1 MYQDALRGVPARADE
16 DGHVHVFVETPA
28 GSRHKLDLSHETG
41 LFEWSMELPMGSQ
54 FPYAFGFVPNTLAE
68 DGDPLDILLLA
79 DPGIPAGTIVRSRL
93 IGVLRVRQD
102 ESGSGEADTA
112 NDRVVAVPIMSNTF
126 ENVHD
131 LPDLRDGFVDEI
143 DSFFRRYNEMIGRA
157 FDTDEPGGRDAAH
170 ALLDEAVGRFE
181 REG

>member
-1 MYQDALRGVPARADE
+1 MYQAALRDLPARADG

-41 LFEWSMELPMGSQ
+41 LLEWSLELPVGSV

-79 DPGIPAGTIVRSRL
+79 DPGIPAGTVVVSRV

-102 ESGSGEADTA
+102 ETGSGVPDTA
-112 NDRVVAVPIMSNTF
+112 NDRVVAVPIMGNSYAD
-126 ENVHD
+126 VHD
-131 LPDLRDGFVDEI
+131 LPDLRSGFVDEI
-143 DSFFRRYNEMIGRA
+143 DGLFKRYNEMIGRA
-157 FDTDEPGGRDAAH
+157 FDTEEPGGRGDAH
-170 ALLDEAVGRFE
+170 ALLDEAMERFE
-181 REG
+181 RKG